1 MNRQFA
7 FEELEQRNLMSV
19 SLINNAVTVSG
30 DDGNVVRNDAIV
42 LRRSPINPA
51 LLQVL
56 VNGQIQLSR
65 LVSAVSSVQVNGRGG
80 NDTLTI
86 SNGNDT
92 ITLPTGQPLRF
103 VRDHLSEVV
112 DQVSREHD
120 RVEVTRNGRVVAVIV
135 SSEELSALEETLAV
149 LSDPEVLADIRAADI
164 AYSAGDVVTGV
175 DAVRSLRSSQ
185 R

>member
-1 MNRQFA
+1 MA
-7 FEELEQRNLMSV
+7 
-19 SLINNAVTVSG
+19 A
-30 DDGNVVRNDAIV
+30 
-42 LRRSPINPA
+42 
-51 LLQVL
+51 
-56 VNGQIQLSR
+56 
-65 LVSAVSSVQVNGRGG
+65 
-80 NDTLTI
+80 
-86 SNGNDT
+86 
-92 ITLPTGQPLRF
+92 QPLRF

-164 AYSAGDVVTGV
+164 AYAAGDVVTGV

>member
-1 MNRQFA
+1 MQQCA
-7 FEELEQRNLMSV
+7 P
-19 SLINNAVTVSG
+19 G
-30 DDGNVVRNDAIV
+30 DRPSRSDRRTSHVLPGWPARCQGRLTHGTGVATIV
-42 LRRSPINPA
+42 A
-51 LLQVL
+51 M
-56 VNGQIQLSR
+56 
-65 LVSAVSSVQVNGRGG
+65 AA
-80 NDTLTI
+80 
-86 SNGNDT
+86 
-92 ITLPTGQPLRF
+92 QPLRF

-120 RVEVTRNGRVVAVIV
+120 RVEVTKNGRVVAVIV

-164 AYSAGDVVTGV
+164 AYAAGDVVTGV

>member
-1 MNRQFA
+1 M
-7 FEELEQRNLMSV
+7 
-19 SLINNAVTVSG
+19 
-30 DDGNVVRNDAIV
+30 AIT
-42 LRRSPINPA
+42 A
-51 LLQVL
+51 
-56 VNGQIQLSR
+56 
-65 LVSAVSSVQVNGRGG
+65 
-80 NDTLTI
+80 
-86 SNGNDT
+86 
-92 ITLPTGQPLRF
+92 QPLRF

-164 AYSAGDVVTGV
+164 AYAAGDVVTGV

>member
-1 MNRQFA
+1 MTA
-7 FEELEQRNLMSV
+7 
-19 SLINNAVTVSG
+19 
-30 DDGNVVRNDAIV
+30 
-42 LRRSPINPA
+42 
-51 LLQVL
+51 
-56 VNGQIQLSR
+56 
-65 LVSAVSSVQVNGRGG
+65 
-80 NDTLTI
+80 
-86 SNGNDT
+86 
-92 ITLPTGQPLRF
+92 QPLRF

-164 AYSAGDVVTGV
+164 AYAGGDVVTGV